1 MSGRERTARNSAE
14 LPFPAQFQIS
24 LLRHRLRPRQ
34 ADDHQPYLRLRVGD
48 EGQSIIVVST
58 GISIT
63 CLSFRCLRS
72 LIGNV
77 RPDGIRVCR
86 QECRNYDTTGGS
98 ITTWLAARCTYFGH
112 VGRLMTVVARNNQIL
127 IVVQSLRLV
136 RQHCE

>member
-86 QECRNYDTTGGS
+86 QECRNYDTTGGVDYH
-98 ITTWLAARCTYFGH
+98 LAGGAMHLFRPRWQTNDG
-112 VGRLMTVVARNNQIL
+112 GRAEQSNFDRGPVA
-127 IVVQSLRLV
+127 
-136 RQHCE
+136 